1 VSGGCEH
8 DEPSEGDDQGLA
20 FRAILSRRSCSRW
33 DLSAICLGELVGEE
47 VAHPQV
53 DAMSR
58 HRLAVAVGSLRGR
71 ELGQHLLAGKELL
84 VLGIRDQHRSGD
96 LVHDVV
102 EVYRLTS
109 VSRSNGDVLPYR
121 LAKSSEAKNRRVEV
135 GAVVFEVAWFVSTSL
150 ELVAR
155 SSTVQS
161 LGSELGGRTVSC
173 TNPGCG
179 QHS

>member
-1 VSGGCEH
+1 
-8 DEPSEGDDQGLA
+8 
-20 FRAILSRRSCSRW
+20 
-33 DLSAICLGELVGEE
+33 
-47 VAHPQV
+47 
-53 DAMSR
+53 
-58 HRLAVAVGSLRGR
+58 
-71 ELGQHLLAGKELL
+71 
-84 VLGIRDQHRSGD
+84 
-96 LVHDVV
+96 
-102 EVYRLTS
+102 VYRLTS

>member
-1 VSGGCEH
+1 MSGGCEH

-102 EVYRLTS
+102 EGVPVDLSEQIER
-109 VSRSNGDVLPYR
+109 RR
-121 LAKSSEAKNRRVEV
+121 LAVPLGEV
-135 GAVVFEVAWFVSTSL
+135 VGGEEPACRGGSGSLAVAWFIPVSS
-150 ELVAR
+150 
-155 SSTVQS
+155 
-161 LGSELGGRTVSC
+161 
-173 TNPGCG
+173 
-179 QHS
+179 